1 MVPVGANLKE
11 AVVEAFRG
19 LRGLPVD
26 ALLEQRYQKFRAMG
40 VFEGG

>member
-1 MVPVGANLKE
+1 M
-11 AVVEAFRG
+11 EAFRG
-19 LRGLPVD
+19 LREMPVD